1 MSEVTEH
8 AHTRT
13 NARTDPCMSCSSVL
27 QSHAGAKREGF
38 LLP

>member
-1 MSEVTEH
+1 MSEVTEQ

-13 NARTDPCMSCSSVL
+13 NARTDPCVSCSSVP
-27 QSHAGAKREGF
+27 QSHAGAKKEGF